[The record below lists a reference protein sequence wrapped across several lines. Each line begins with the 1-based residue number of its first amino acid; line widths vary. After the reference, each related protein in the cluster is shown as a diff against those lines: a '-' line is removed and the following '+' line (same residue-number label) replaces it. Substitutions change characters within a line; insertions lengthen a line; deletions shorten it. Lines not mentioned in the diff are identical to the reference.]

1 MAKIKQESDVANFL
15 YCACILEER
24 AYLLYKN
31 LADKVDL
38 PLINSLLL
46 HIAYDSQ
53 KHSVILKGISKSIAK
68 AKKIP
73 KNREKELFLVHP
85 GRQLSIL

>member
-1 MAKIKQESDVANFL
+1 MFTILRISSSDGSLEMAKIRQESVADFL
-15 YCACILEER
+15 HCASILEER

-31 LADKVDL
+31 LADKVEL

-53 KHSVILKGISKSIAK
+53 KH
-68 AKKIP
+68 
-73 KNREKELFLVHP
+73 
-85 GRQLSIL
+85 

>member
-1 MAKIKQESDVANFL
+1 MAKIRQESVADFL
-15 YCACILEER
+15 HCASILEER

-31 LADKVDL
+31 LADKVEL

-53 KHSVILKGISKSIAK
+53 KH
-68 AKKIP
+68 
-73 KNREKELFLVHP
+73 
-85 GRQLSIL
+85 

>member
-1 MAKIKQESDVANFL
+1 MAKIKQESVADFL
-15 YCACILEER
+15 NCASILEER

-31 LADKVDL
+31 LADKVEL

-53 KHSVILKGISKSIAK
+53 KHSVILKGINESIAK
-68 AKKIP
+68 PKGNPEVAKR
-73 KNREKELFLVHP
+73 NFFLAEP
-85 GRQLSIL
+85 GR

>member
-1 MAKIKQESDVANFL
+1 MAKIKQESDVADFL

-53 KHSVILKGISKSIAK
+53 KH
-68 AKKIP
+68 
-73 KNREKELFLVHP
+73 
-85 GRQLSIL
+85 